1 MRGKSV
7 VQASGFRLGDAPTL
21 QLMPDYSAH
30 SFLPSGG
37 EQGAFLW
44 EHKRSVGQSV

>member
-1 MRGKSV
+1 MH
-7 VQASGFRLGDAPTL
+7 ASGFKLSDAPTL
-21 QLMPDYSAH
+21 QLRPDYSAH
-30 SFLPSGG
+30 SFSPKGG